1 MKDKINKS
9 IINEIKELT
18 YYNNHNKNRLLLA
31 KHLKLTNFIK
41 GYKSIIFLHSITNDM
56 RMLKDIRHHLDK
68 SLFRYAKNKISNF
81 NELYKVF

>member
-18 YYNNHNKNRLLLA
+18 YFNNHTENRLLLA
-31 KHLKLTNFIK
+31 KYLKLTNLIK
-41 GYKSIIFLHSITNDM
+41 GYKAIIFLHRLTNDM

-68 SLFRYAKNKISNF
+68 SLFSYAKNKIRNF
-81 NELYKVF
+81 DKLYKAF